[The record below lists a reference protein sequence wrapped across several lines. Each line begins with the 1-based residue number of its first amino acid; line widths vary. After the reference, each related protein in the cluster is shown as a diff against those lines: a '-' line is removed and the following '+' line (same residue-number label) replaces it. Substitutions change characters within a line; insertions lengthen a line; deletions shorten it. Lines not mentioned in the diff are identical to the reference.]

1 MDFEAFP
8 SYKIKHLNN
17 IKYFLFFDLKR
28 RTLIKNTSG
37 LTSFYY
43 GGEILKW

>member
-17 IKYFLFFDLKR
+17 IKYFLFSTLKDGP
-28 RTLIKNTSG
+28 LIKNTSG